1 MATDKAEEEGNEGL
15 FSTAVDEDILKAAKS
30 RQQKVSTLLST
41 DTWGVDGN
49 SSVGPSM
56 PEIIDEKAGEQ

>member
-15 FSTAVDEDILKAAKS
+15 FSTAVDEDVLKAAKS

-49 SSVGPSM
+49 CSVGPSM